1 MIEVIV
7 EEPIGEHSPG
17 IDLDQ
22 IRRMAVTTLRL
33 HALSLATHTLTIV
46 ITNNEKI
53 RALNR
58 QYRQVDAATDVLSF
72 TANEEDPAD
81 GVVYLGD
88 VVISY
93 EKACENLDERLD
105 AWQEADLE
113 DELLL
118 LTVHGVLHLLDYDHA
133 DPEEEAHMWAKQDAI
148 LKHRA

>member
-58 QYRQVDAATDVLSF
+58 KYRQVDAATDVLSF

-105 AWQEADLE
+105 AWKEADLE